1 MNHQHEDRTMKH
13 NTTNYIRYY
22 VMWLFL
28 HLFLT
33 TTSAEEYYF
42 RNLNSNQG
50 LSSNSVNA
58 IYRDSKGFLW
68 IGTNLGLNRY
78 DGYQIKLFKRDPTNE
93 KSIANNYIYSI
104 TEDADSLLWIES
116 RAGYSVFSSQ
126 QECFYND
133 YTLLLRERGIE
144 TKRVRRFIRGRSLSA
159 YILENHS
166 VAIYDHEK
174 KQTIGVKTDEE
185 NHFIAG
191 SIDSKRYLWLLNKQS
206 VLFRVNAETG
216 EIIDRFDYLSNR
228 PIYHV
233 LIFIDS
239 RNNLWIAYNDRF
251 LIQYNTMT
259 NQWHEFPNKLF
270 SLYSIRDIAQ
280 NGTNVCIGTDH
291 GGLYVIDVNSF
302 SIETI
307 TKSDKEYSLSD
318 NTINSLH
325 SDADGVLWMG
335 TFKYGLDCY
344 HSSLNSFYTYKIN
357 ESNLLNDINCFAED
371 AHGNLWIGTN
381 DNGLYKKEKDKSIYT
396 KIHYSQHSYE
406 KGTIV
411 SLFADS
417 KGRMW
422 IGTFMDGLYCYS
434 NNRFLHYTEEEG
446 KSESIDNS
454 VWCIE
459 EDAHKNIWAGTLNKG
474 IFRFIDSENR
484 FVRSECAQE
493 PISSTIECIYKKGNE
508 LWFGTSKGI
517 QVLSD
522 TDKKLKHFSFTN
534 IEDKTS
540 EKNFINQIVQD
551 RKGYYWICTQGG
563 LAVLDARMEHYHFFT
578 AKEGIEQ
585 DLIYM
590 AIVDKQNNIWVSTSK
605 GLYRVQVLDYGNLSD
620 IKVRISKYGKDDGL
634 QDNIF
639 NAKAGLL
646 TKDNRVIFGGVN
658 GYNIFNPSEIVRK
671 EKVERL
677 LFTDLYI
684 NNHRVTIGNQMAD
697 RVLLNQSLCETT
709 HITLKYDENNIRMEF
724 SALDLLYPQK
734 YKYEYKLEG
743 VDTEWQSTHGTIPYA
758 SYTDLETG
766 KYTLQVRAIDL
777 SGVGYVQ
784 NIGIG
789 IRVMPPFWLSWQAY
803 LLYGIVIAIVLF
815 YIIKN
820 IILRA
825 TLKYKIQQQQ
835 LEKKHLEEINAMKIN
850 FFTNL
855 SHELR
860 TPVSLIMLPIENL
873 LAQEKNWA
881 IKNNLNMV
889 LRNAKRLLF
898 IVNQLLDFRKLE
910 VGEISYNP
918 VIGNLVSFV
927 KDTTAVFSDMSQNKN
942 IKLSFTGNVQE
953 LYTQFDPTK
962 MERIL
967 FNLLSNAFKFTPNE
981 GEILVSVRYDKEE
994 HLPIKIEVTDTGIG
1008 INEEDQRNI
1017 FQPFYQVESNGRVA
1031 NIGTGIGLSVI
1042 HDFVRLHQGEISV
1055 KSKVGKGSTFTI
1067 VLPQLQGEEQFK
1079 SLSATEETVQT
1090 EVVKSSA
1097 SLAFSPKENT
1107 ILIVDDNDDFRFYLV
1122 ENLRSRYNVIEAA
1135 NGKIGYEK
1143 ACKHTPDVIVSD
1155 VMMPVTNGLELCALL
1170 KAEKST
1176 RQIPIILL
1184 TASISDLHKIE
1195 ALELGIDSFL
1205 TKPFNVEVLKAQIVN
1220 LIKRQRTEKSS
1231 IAGQPDEAIASEV
1244 ELSSLD
1250 DKLMKKVISITNE
1263 NLSDS
1268 SFGIEQLS
1276 KTIGIS
1282 SVYLNKKI
1290 SGLTGKTS
1298 SEFVRSIR
1306 VKRGA
1311 ALLSKTQLSISE
1323 IAYEVGYTEPK
1334 YFSKYFKEE
1343 YGILPS
1349 EYRRNYK

>member
-1 MNHQHEDRTMKH
+1 MNHQHYYTTMRH
-13 NTTNYIRYY
+13 NTLNFRYY
-22 VMWLFL
+22 VLWLFL
-28 HLFLT
+28 HLLLA
-33 TTSAEEYYF
+33 TTSAQQYYF
-42 RNLNSNQG
+42 RNINSNQG

-78 DGYQIKLFKRDPTNE
+78 DGYQIKTFKGDPTNE
-93 KSIANNYIYSI
+93 KSIADNYIYSI
-104 TEDADSLLWIES
+104 TEDADSLLWVGTRS
-116 RAGYSVFSSQ
+116 GYSVFNSHN
-126 QECFYND
+126 EYFYND
-133 YTLLLRERGIE
+133 YTFILKERGI
-144 TKRVRRFIRGRSLSA
+144 TNNKVRQFIQDRSLSA
-159 YILENHS
+159 YILENYS

-174 KQTIGVKTDEE
+174 KQTVQVKADKE
-185 NHFIAG
+185 NQFITG
-191 SIDSKRYLWLLNKQS
+191 RIDSKRYLWLLNKQS
-206 VLFRVNAETG
+206 VLFKVNAETG
-216 EIIDRFDYLSNR
+216 EIIDSSDYLSKKSINNV
-228 PIYHV
+228 H
-233 LIFIDS
+233 IFIDS
-239 RNNLWIAYNDRF
+239 RNNIWIAYNDRF
-251 LIQYNTMT
+251 LIQYNTVT
-259 NQWHEFPNKLF
+259 NQWHEFPYELF
-270 SLYSIRDIAQ
+270 SLYSIRDIVQ

-302 SIETI
+302 SIKTI
-307 TKSDKEYSLSD
+307 TKNDKEFSLSD

-325 SDADGVLWMG
+325 SDPNGILWIG

-344 HSSLNSFYTYKIN
+344 HSSFNSFYTYKIN

-371 AHGNLWIGTN
+371 SDGNLWIGTN
-381 DNGLYKKEKDKSIYT
+381 DNGLYKKEKEKSTYT
-396 KIHYSQHSYE
+396 KIHYSPKSYE

-411 SLFADS
+411 SLFPDS

-422 IGTFMDGLYCYS
+422 IGTFMDGLYCYA
-434 NNRFLHYTEEEG
+434 NNRFSHYTEEEN

-454 VWCIE
+454 VWCFE
-459 EDAHKNIWAGTLNKG
+459 EDANKNIWVGTLNKG

-484 FVRSECAQE
+484 FIRSEYTQKQ
-493 PISSTIECIYKKGNE
+493 ISGTIECIYKKGNE

-522 TDKKLKHFSFTN
+522 SDKKLKHFSFTKV
-534 IEDKTS
+534 EDKTP
-540 EKNFINQIVQD
+540 EKNFINKIVQD
-551 RKGYYWICTQGG
+551 KKGYYWICTQGG
-563 LAVLDARMEHYHFFT
+563 LAVLDAKMEYYHFFT

-605 GLYRVQVLDYGNLSD
+605 GLYRVQVLNYGNLTN
-620 IKVRISKYGKDDGL
+620 IKVRISKYGKEDGL

-658 GYNIFNPSEIVRK
+658 GYNLFDPSEIVRK

-684 NNHRVTIGNQMAD
+684 NNHRVKIGEEMAG
-697 RVLLNQSLCETT
+697 RILLNQSLSETKN
-709 HITLKYDENNIRMEF
+709 ITLKYHDNNIRIEF

-743 VDTEWQSTHGTIPYA
+743 MDTDWQSTDGTIPYA

-766 KYTLQVRAIDL
+766 KYILHVKAIDQ

-784 NIGIG
+784 NIKIG
-789 IRVMPPFWLSWQAY
+789 IKVMPPFWLSWQAY
-803 LLYGIVIAIVLF
+803 LLYGIFIVITIF
-815 YIIKN
+815 YVSKN
-820 IILRA
+820 IMLRT

-942 IKLSFTGNVQE
+942 IKLSFTSNIEE

-962 MERIL
+962 MERII

-981 GEILVSVRYDKEE
+981 GQIVVSVLYNKEE

-1008 INEEDQRNI
+1008 IDKEDQPNI
-1017 FQPFYQVESNGRVA
+1017 FKPFYQVESNGRIA

-1042 HDFVRLHQGEISV
+1042 HDFVRLHQGEISL
-1055 KSKVGKGSTFTI
+1055 KSEVGKGSTFTI
-1067 VLPQLQGEEQFK
+1067 DLPQLRGEELPE
-1079 SLSATEETVQT
+1079 SLSPTEEAVQT

-1097 SLAFSPKENT
+1097 ALTFSPKENT

-1122 ENLRSRYNVIEAA
+1122 ENLRSSYNVIEAE
-1135 NGKIGYEK
+1135 NGKIGHEK
-1143 ACKHTPDVIVSD
+1143 ACKYIPNVIVSD
-1155 VMMPVTNGLELCALL
+1155 VMMPVTDGLELCTLL
-1170 KAEKST
+1170 KAEKKTSH
-1176 RQIPIILL
+1176 IPVILL
-1184 TASISDLHKIE
+1184 TASISDQHKIE

-1220 LIKRQRTEKSS
+1220 LIKRQRAEKNS
-1231 IAGQPDEAIASEV
+1231 IISPSGQDIVTEV
-1244 ELSSLD
+1244 EPSSLD

-1276 KTIGIS
+1276 KEIGIS

-1290 SGLTGKTS
+1290 SALTGKTS

-1306 VKRGA
+1306 VKKGA

-1349 EYRRNYK
+1349 EYRKNYK

>member
-1 MNHQHEDRTMKH
+1 
-13 NTTNYIRYY
+13 
-22 VMWLFL
+22 MWLFL
-28 HLFLT
+28 HLLLT
-33 TTSAEEYYF
+33 TTSAQQYYF
-42 RNLNSNQG
+42 RNINSNQG

-78 DGYQIKLFKRDPTNE
+78 DGYQIKTYKGDPTNP
-93 KSIANNYIYSI
+93 KSIADNYIYSI
-104 TEDADSLLWIES
+104 TEDPDSFLWVGTRS
-116 RAGYSVFSSQ
+116 GYSVFNSHN
-126 QECFYND
+126 ECFYND
-133 YTLLLRERGIE
+133 YSFILKERGIINN
-144 TKRVRRFIRGRSLSA
+144 KVRQFIQDKSLSA

-174 KQTIGVKTDEE
+174 KQTVQVKTDKE
-185 NHFIAG
+185 NEFIVG
-191 SIDSKRYLWLLNKQS
+191 KIDSKRYLWLLNKQS
-206 VLFRVNAETG
+206 ALFKVNAETG
-216 EIIDRFDYLSNR
+216 EIIDSSNYLLNKSINN
-228 PIYHV
+228 V

-239 RNNLWIAYNDRF
+239 RNNIWIAYNDRN
-251 LIQYNTMT
+251 LIQYNTVT
-259 NQWHEFPNKLF
+259 NQWHEFPYELF
-270 SLYSIRDIAQ
+270 SLFSIRDIVQ

-291 GGLYVIDVNSF
+291 GGLYLIDVNSF
-302 SIETI
+302 SIKIINKT
-307 TKSDKEYSLSD
+307 DKEYSLSD

-325 SDADGVLWMG
+325 SDSDGILWVG

-344 HSSLNSFYTYKIN
+344 HSSFNSFHTYKIN

-371 AHGNLWIGTN
+371 SHGNLWIGTN
-381 DNGLYKKEKDKSIYT
+381 DNGLYKKEKEKNTYI
-396 KIHYSQHSYE
+396 KIHYSPKSYE

-411 SLFADS
+411 SLFPDS

-434 NNRFLHYTEEEG
+434 NNKFSHYTEEKD

-459 EDAHKNIWAGTLNKG
+459 EDTNKNIWVGTLNKG

-484 FVRSECAQE
+484 FIKAECTPKQ
-493 PISSTIECIYKKGNE
+493 ISGTIECIFKKGNE

-522 TDKKLKHFSFTN
+522 SDKQLKQFNFTK
-534 IEDKTS
+534 IEDKTP
-540 EKNFINQIVQD
+540 EKNFINKIVQD
-551 RKGYYWICTQGG
+551 KKGYYWICTQGG
-563 LAVLDARMEHYHFFT
+563 LAVLDAKMKYYHFFT

-605 GLYRVQVLDYGNLSD
+605 GLYRVQVLDYGNLTD

-658 GYNIFNPSEIVRK
+658 GYNLFNPSEIVRE

-684 NNHRVTIGNQMAD
+684 NNQQVKVGEDMAN
-697 RVLLNQSLCETT
+697 RILLNQSLSETKN
-709 HITLKYDENNIRMEF
+709 ITLKYHDNNIRIEF

-743 VDTEWQSTHGTIPYA
+743 VDTDWQSTDGAIPYA
-758 SYTDLETG
+758 LYTDLETG
-766 KYTLQVRAIDL
+766 KYTLHVKATDQ
-777 SGVGYVQ
+777 SGAGYVQ

-789 IRVMPPFWLSWQAY
+789 INVMPPFWLSWQAY
-803 LLYGIVIAIVLF
+803 LLYGILITITIF

-820 IILRA
+820 IMLRT

-860 TPVSLIMLPIENL
+860 TPVSLIILPIENL
-873 LAQEKNWA
+873 LTQEKNWA

-942 IKLSFTGNVQE
+942 IKLSFTSNVEE

-962 MERIL
+962 MERII

-981 GEILVSVRYDKEE
+981 GRIIVSVLYNKDE
-994 HLPIKIEVTDTGIG
+994 HLPIKIEVSDTGIG
-1008 INEEDQRNI
+1008 IKKEDIPNI
-1017 FQPFYQVESNGRVA
+1017 FKPFYQVESNGRVA

-1042 HDFVRLHQGEISV
+1042 HDFVRLHEGEISL
-1055 KSKVGKGSTFTI
+1055 KSDVGKGSTFTI
-1067 VLPQLQGEEQFK
+1067 NLPQLQDDRSPKNLPEI
-1079 SLSATEETVQT
+1079 EETVHI
-1090 EVVKSSA
+1090 EVVKPLSPP
-1097 SLAFSPKENT
+1097 AFSPKENT

-1122 ENLRSRYNVIEAA
+1122 ENLRASYNIIEAE

-1143 ACKHTPDVIVSD
+1143 AIKYIPNVIISD
-1155 VMMPVTNGLELCALL
+1155 VMMPVTDGLELCTLL
-1170 KAEKST
+1170 KAEKKTS
-1176 RQIPIILL
+1176 QIPIILL
-1184 TASISDLHKIE
+1184 TASVSDQHKIE

-1220 LIKRQRTEKSS
+1220 LIKRQQTEKSS
-1231 IAGQPDEAIASEV
+1231 IIGQFSEDLVSEV
-1244 ELSSLD
+1244 ELNSLD
-1250 DKLMKKVISITNE
+1250 EKLIKKVIAITNE

-1276 KTIGIS
+1276 KEIGIS

-1290 SGLTGKTS
+1290 SALTGKTS

-1306 VKRGA
+1306 IKKGA
-1311 ALLSKTQLSISE
+1311 ALLTKTQLSISE

-1343 YGILPS
+1343 YSILPS
-1349 EYRRNYK
+1349 EYRKNYK